1 MSIIYLDNAATSFPK
16 PRCVCDEVDRCIRRY
31 CGNPGRSSHAMAL
44 ASARKIY
51 ECREQLG
58 TLMGADSPEEVF
70 FTLNAT
76 YALNFMIK
84 GLLRPGDHILIS
96 DMEHNAVWRPIERCL
111 RDRLIEY
118 DRFPSMLATP
128 DDRRLRTPTRI
139 CARIAARLKPNTRAV
154 ICTHQ
159 SNICSAAFPLK
170 EIGAFCHRHHLLFIV
185 DVSQSAGHL
194 EVDMQKMCIDALCGP
209 GHKGLYGI
217 QGCGFGILRS
227 GLSPDT
233 LIEGGSGYASLE
245 AAMPESSPER
255 WEAGTLPTPAIA
267 GLCEG
272 IKCVRRIGV
281 DAIHEHE
288 RRLFIR
294 LAERL
299 AHLKGYHVYLP
310 EYAGSTLMFH
320 RTGIPSEKIGQYLS
334 QKGICVRTGYHC
346 AALGHQTL
354 GTPDG
359 GGVRISTGIFNRP
372 NDVDALYEALKDME
386 QSYEIKQ
393 EHP

>member
-1 MSIIYLDNAATSFPK
+1 
-16 PRCVCDEVDRCIRRY
+16 
-31 CGNPGRSSHAMAL
+31 
-44 ASARKIY
+44 
-51 ECREQLG
+51 
-58 TLMGADSPEEVF
+58 
-70 FTLNAT
+70 
-76 YALNFMIK
+76 
-84 GLLRPGDHILIS
+84 
-96 DMEHNAVWRPIERCL
+96 
-111 RDRLIEY
+111 
-118 DRFPSMLATP
+118 
-128 DDRRLRTPTRI
+128 
-139 CARIAARLKPNTRAV
+139 
-154 ICTHQ
+154 
-159 SNICSAAFPLK
+159 
-170 EIGAFCHRHHLLFIV
+170 
-185 DVSQSAGHL
+185 
-194 EVDMQKMCIDALCGP
+194 MQKMCIDALCGP

-334 QKGICVRTGYHC
+334 QKVFAFAQDIIVPRWDIRRWERPTAAVFASAREYSIGQTTLTRCTRLSRTWSK
-346 AALGHQTL
+346 AT
-354 GTPDG
+354 
-359 GGVRISTGIFNRP
+359 
-372 NDVDALYEALKDME
+372 K
-386 QSYEIKQ
+386 
-393 EHP
+393 